1 MSDALCRLASGGSF
15 AVRQLY
21 TDRDEVL
28 FQAARPVILNGIEN
42 VLEPVSKVLE
52 SPESVVILSLAAESI
67 SGSCHVDQ
75 GSAHPAYAA

>member
-1 MSDALCRLASGGSF
+1 
-15 AVRQLY
+15 
-21 TDRDEVL
+21 VL

>member
-1 MSDALCRLASGGSF
+1 
-15 AVRQLY
+15 
-21 TDRDEVL
+21 
-28 FQAARPVILNGIEN
+28 VIPMIDLSNTN
-42 VLEPVSKVLE
+42 NLEPVSKVLE